1 MTYTIKNS
9 DYLAHHGI
17 KGQKWGVRR
26 YQNPDGT
33 LTSEGRAKLYSKQ
46 LTGLGFDDAT
56 LRYNYNRQK
65 SKLGMQERKLT
76 RAQRK
81 NNAEKIEKY
90 SKKVDETN
98 KTMEDIYRKRLDI
111 NHEIYDL
118 IGKVLK
124 DNMSVSEKEV
134 FRRPTTRF
142 TLGRKTANN
151 ILANSGGDFLYA
163 TPLNTFERTTK
174 YKAIPNKP
182 GQKSMRFNSTRF
194 YNSIV
199 PADEIV
205 YINRQY

>member
-1 MTYTIKNS
+1 MVYVVNN
-9 DYLAHHGI
+9 DCLAHHGI

-65 SKLGMQERKLT
+65 FKLGIQEGKLT

-81 NNAEKIEKY
+81 NDAEKIEKY

-98 KTMEDIYRKRLDI
+98 KTMDDIYRKRLDI